1 MQDEISKGHF
11 REDLYY
17 RLNVFPLHT
26 LSMADRADDIIPIAT
41 ALLKRHH
48 SDLTTI
54 PWMDETAIQM
64 LTEYHWPGNVRELEN
79 VLQRAM
85 VLATNG
91 VITEADIIIDTAVG
105 QLAPPQHQFT
115 QQQTAIAQ

>member
-1 MQDEISKGHF
+1 MRVIATTNRAMQDEISKGHF

-26 LSMADRADDIIPIAT
+26 LSMADRTDDIIPIAA

-54 PWMDETAIQM
+54 PWMDENAIQM
-64 LTEYHWPGNVRELEN
+64 LTEYHW
-79 VLQRAM
+79 QAM
-85 VLATNG
+85 SG
-91 VITEADIIIDTAVG
+91 S
-105 QLAPPQHQFT
+105 
-115 QQQTAIAQ
+115 